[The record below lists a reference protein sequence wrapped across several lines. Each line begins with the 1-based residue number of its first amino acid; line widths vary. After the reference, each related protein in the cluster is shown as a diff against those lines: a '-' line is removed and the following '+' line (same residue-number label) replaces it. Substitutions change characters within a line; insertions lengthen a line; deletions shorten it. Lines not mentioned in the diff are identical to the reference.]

1 MMLPS
6 IKEYRPNV
14 PLTEGI
20 WASLGLPSRGSQLH
34 DLVRQGLPFDFLDQL
49 ASLLRMERKVL
60 CQSICLSPTT
70 LARRAK
76 AGRLTCA
83 ESDRLH
89 SLTLVLHAAYELFDG
104 DAEAVK
110 RWMTVPVRGL
120 GSKAPLEMLGT
131 RVEAQAVIDLLGRL
145 ENGVAV

>member
-1 MMLPS
+1 MLPS

-34 DLVRQGLPFDFLDQL
+34 DLIRQGLPFDFLDQL
-49 ASLLRMERKVL
+49 ASFLRMERKVL
-60 CQSICLSPTT
+60 CQSMCISPTT

-83 ESDRLH
+83 ESDRLY
-89 SLTLVLHAAYELFDG
+89 SLTLVLHAASERFEG

-110 RWMTVPVRGL
+110 RWITSPVRGL
-120 GSKAPLEMLGT
+120 GSKTPLEMLGT
-131 RVEAQAVIDLLGRL
+131 RVETQAVIDLLGRL